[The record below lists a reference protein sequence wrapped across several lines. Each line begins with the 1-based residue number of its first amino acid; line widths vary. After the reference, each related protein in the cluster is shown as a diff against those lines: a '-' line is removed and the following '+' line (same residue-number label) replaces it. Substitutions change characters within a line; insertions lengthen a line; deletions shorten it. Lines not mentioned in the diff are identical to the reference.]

1 MYIKTPENAF
11 RHTLPSTSKVVHRD
25 LKNKDAQPAHVAR
38 VYFLSSEAIAESFRH
53 SVIPTVLKT
62 SKIILK
68 KSNTLNYNRKKHFF
82 LL

>member
-1 MYIKTPENAF
+1 MPF
-11 RHTLPSTSKVVHRD
+11 GHTLPSTSKVAHRD
-25 LKNKDAQPAHVAR
+25 LKNNDAQPAHVAR
-38 VYFLSSEAIAESFRH
+38 VYFLVSAAIAESFLH

>member
-1 MYIKTPENAF
+1 MPSG
-11 RHTLPSTSKVVHRD
+11 TLCRAPRKVAHRD
-25 LKNKDAQPAHVAR
+25 LKNNDAQPAHVAR
-38 VYFLSSEAIAESFRH
+38 VYFSGSAAIAEYFLH